1 MNLFRIALRLYV
13 RESIP
18 EGIDGTADTS
28 DESLKADKK
37 AAKKEAKKLN
47 AIYEKAEQN
56 KKQRPTICTASVVG
70 SMTVCVANERSVTI
84 STQAVVGSSMST
96 AERNGS

>member
-1 MNLFRIALRLYV
+1 MISDFGQLERTYAFAKDDLYV

-37 AAKKEAKKLN
+37 AAKK
-47 AIYEKAEQN
+47 
-56 KKQRPTICTASVVG
+56 KQKS
-70 SMTVCVANERSVTI
+70 
-84 STQAVVGSSMST
+84 
-96 AERNGS
+96 

>member
-1 MNLFRIALRLYV
+1 MSENPFQ
-13 RESIP
+13 

-47 AIYEKAEQN
+47 AIYRKGRAE
-56 KKQRPTICTASVVG
+56 
-70 SMTVCVANERSVTI
+70 
-84 STQAVVGSSMST
+84 
-96 AERNGS
+96 